1 MCALVG
7 GLITWNALS
16 HEDSGSQGQPLGSPE
31 AVAAGEDR
39 AADLAGDRPEIAA
52 QQHVEGPGL
61 FSYQFTEDDILAAG
75 GQTPIITNQLLV
87 TPTEDGGLAAVQTL
101 ADDLD
106 AVIVGVNEFLSDYQL
121 LLPEALDAD
130 QLQVLGEETA
140 SRADIRAAGR
150 NALLPL
156 EPAGTR
162 PPRGTG
168 AQDAFDQAAGSSTLQ
183 EGSWGMQAAGVP
195 VLWDYADTVG
205 LEPTTVGVFDTFRYF
220 DVPGDL
226 AHAERHIPG
235 RTVTATPSA
244 HGLHVAGIV
253 GARGTIRGVASDA
266 DLVLAGW
273 PATWLPAEWWPVIR
287 PGYNTDLEQ
296 MIEVT
301 DDNALRGGITVL
313 AESGA
318 SVINVS
324 QGAPSA
330 AAQLGIDGAQESA
343 RRIGGTVGNAL
354 TRLVEVYPDTLIVA
368 AAGNSACTPQACL
381 EETEELLE
389 ENGVS
394 GQLLR
399 TEAQW
404 GMFAQA
410 SEQYPELG
418 NHILTVGNLDAR
430 FNDNSSGA
438 GYEIYGTSQ
447 WGADVLAPGT
457 QILST
462 ASCADEDIDCQ
473 EGYGYMTGTSMA
485 APHVA
490 GVAAVLRGVN
500 PDLTAGELRNIIIGT
515 ANSTQDLVV
524 DLGSGRTESP
534 GTPVLDAVAALLL
547 SLRSL
552 GAEVTDLLE
561 SPLPAQLRGA
571 WCPASQPDATA
582 ADCLDLEQF
591 LDAHPDAELESDA
604 LTPVDATGRI
614 SRVATTTLCVDG
626 PCQSAAQTVELRYY
640 PPGAAWECTDGV
652 AAADFCTEE
661 AIEEW
666 AGSEAPVAHDV
677 AWPRLVQ
684 VYRDG
689 GIVQTEPLR
698 LNVMAEGNLAELP
711 GSMSADRQPTELT
724 AESTNGTYCAA
735 PDGVDAACYTID
747 FPSITYAGGDVYD
760 LRAEDATPQGCLP
773 LAVEYES
780 TDDDPNAGFPL
791 GSFCPAGTSITLPDY
806 VDGEDHPDRDRI
818 FNSQDG
824 SMMLRERS

>member
-1 MCALVG
+1 MGALVA
-7 GLITWNALS
+7 GLIAWGIVARQ
-16 HEDSGSQGQPLGSPE
+16 DGGGAAQPLGSPE

-52 QQHVEGPGL
+52 QQHVEGPQL
-61 FSYQFTEDDILAAG
+61 FSYQFTAEDVLTTD
-75 GQTPIITNQLLV
+75 GQAPIIANQLLV
-87 TPTEDGGLAAVQTL
+87 TPTEEGGLTAVQAL
-101 ADDLD
+101 AEDLD
-106 AVIVGVNEFLSDYQL
+106 AMIVGVNELLSDYQL

-130 QLQVLGEETA
+130 QLEALGEETA
-140 SRADIRAAGR
+140 SRAGIRAAGQ
-150 NALLPL
+150 NALIPL
-156 EPAGTR
+156 EPAATR
-162 PPRGTG
+162 PPRVTG
-168 AQDAFDQAAGSSTLQ
+168 AQDAFDEAAGSATLQ

-205 LEPTTVGVFDTFRYF
+205 LGATTVGVFDTFRYF
-220 DVPGDL
+220 DLPGDL
-226 AHAERHIPG
+226 AHAERHIPAG
-235 RTVTATPSA
+235 TATATPSA
-244 HGLHVAGIV
+244 HGLHVAGTV
-253 GARGTIRGVASDA
+253 GARGTIRGVASEA

-273 PATWLPAEWWPVIR
+273 PATLLPAEWWPVIR
-287 PGYNTDLEQ
+287 PGYNTDPEE

-330 AAQLGIDGAQESA
+330 AAQLDVDGAQESA
-343 RRIGGTVGNAL
+343 RRLGETVGHAL

-368 AAGNSACTPQACL
+368 AAGNSACTPSACFDA
-381 EETEELLE
+381 TKELLE
-389 ENGVS
+389 ENDAS
-394 GQLLR
+394 SQLLR

-410 SEQYPELG
+410 REQFPELAD
-418 NHILTVGNLDAR
+418 HVLTVGNLDALFDTDDTR
-430 FNDNSSGA
+430 TGF
-438 GYEIYGTSQ
+438 EIHGTSQ

-485 APHVA
+485 APYVA

-500 PDLTAGELRNIIIGT
+500 PDLTAGELKSVIIGT
-515 ANSTQDLVV
+515 ANSTQELVV
-524 DLGSGRTESP
+524 DLGADRSESP
-534 GTPVLDAVAALLL
+534 GTPVLDAAAALLV
-547 SLRSL
+547 SVRSL
-552 GAEVTDLLE
+552 DAEVVDLLDW
-561 SPLPAQLRGA
+561 PFPAQLRGA
-571 WCPASQPDATA
+571 WCPASQADATA
-582 ADCLDLEQF
+582 EACLDLEQF
-591 LDAHPDAELESDA
+591 LEAHPDAELESDA
-604 LTPVDATGRI
+604 LTPVDATGR
-614 SRVATTTLCVDG
+614 SSTVATTTLCVDG
-626 PCQSAAQTVELRYY
+626 PCESAAQTIELRYY

-661 AIEEW
+661 TIQEW
-666 AGSEAPVAHDV
+666 AGSDAPVAHDV

-689 GIVQTEPLR
+689 GIVQSEPLR
-698 LNVMAEGNLAELP
+698 LDVVAEGELTGLP
-711 GSMSADRQPTELT
+711 ASMSADRQPTELT

-735 PDGVDAACYTID
+735 PDGVDAECYTID
-747 FPSITYAGGDVYD
+747 FPTLTYAGGDVYD
-760 LRAEDATPQGCLP
+760 LRAEDPTAEGCLP
-773 LAVEYES
+773 LSVEYEP
-780 TDDDPNAGFPL
+780 TGDDPGAGFPL

-806 VDGEDHPDRDRI
+806 VDGEDHPDRARI

-824 SMMLRERS
+824 SMMLRERE